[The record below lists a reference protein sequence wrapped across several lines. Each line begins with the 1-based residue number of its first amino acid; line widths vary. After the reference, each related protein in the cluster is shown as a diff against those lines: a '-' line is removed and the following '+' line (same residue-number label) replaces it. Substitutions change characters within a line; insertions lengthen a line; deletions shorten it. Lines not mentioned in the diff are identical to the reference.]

1 MDSDMLLKKR
11 FDEFIPEHGFATFN
25 ECWGTVLLQAAF
37 LIGEQGNSFAKK
49 SLVIISSVILLP
61 DGSFDMLISPKIMV
75 MVAEKEDIKGKILNN
90 I

>member
-49 SLVIISSVILLP
+49 SLVIISSVIFIARWFFRHVDL
-61 DGSFDMLISPKIMV
+61 SQIMV